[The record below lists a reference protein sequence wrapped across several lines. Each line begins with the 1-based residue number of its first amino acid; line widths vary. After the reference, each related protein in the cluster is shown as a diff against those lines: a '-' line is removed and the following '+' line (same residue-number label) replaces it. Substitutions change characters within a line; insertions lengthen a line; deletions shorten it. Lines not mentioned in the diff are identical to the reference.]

1 MLKIWQNYYGDLMV
15 KVVVDITTFTNA
27 DGGENSIEYV
37 ISPDKSSCLVV
48 TTCGAGFVNYTLPQI
63 TAAHRLNDP
72 VFVSFA
78 SNFGI
83 TPQLLQ
89 SIIVAEYLR
98 IVSQL

>member
-1 MLKIWQNYYGDLMV
+1 MV
-15 KVVVDITTFTNA
+15 KVVVDITTFANA

-48 TTCGAGFVNYTLPQI
+48 ICGAGFVNYTLLQI
-63 TAAHRLNDP
+63 TTAHRLNDP

-89 SIIVAEYLR
+89 SVIVAEYLR